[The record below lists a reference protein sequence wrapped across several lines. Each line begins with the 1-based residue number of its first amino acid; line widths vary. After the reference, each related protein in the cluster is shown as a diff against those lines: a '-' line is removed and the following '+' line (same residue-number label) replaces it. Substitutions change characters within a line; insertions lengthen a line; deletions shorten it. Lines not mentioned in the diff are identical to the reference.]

1 MTDRRAGFTL
11 LEVVLAMTALALV
24 VGICYG
30 AFHLGIRAVER
41 GEVAVVTEQRLRVAS
56 DVLIRQIKSAV
67 PYGARNAD
75 EDFYPYFFG
84 TTTSLTFV
92 TAAAQQG
99 GGGLVR
105 VVYRLEEGPTRLV
118 MEESPYFSANTLGR
132 DPVDKPGRTS
142 AVLLEGFRGLT
153 FEYLYNDGADT
164 EWRPAWDGLVDEMMP
179 AAVRIV
185 VTGMPG
191 IELDAWGQEIPI
203 MATAYGDNTGEV
215 DEDDYNN
222 EDGNDDNGL
231 QDPGQ
236 NGNVNGGVGGSR
248 GPNDVDDND
257 TGGD

>member
-11 LEVVLAMTALALV
+11 LELSLAMTALAMV
-24 VGICYG
+24 VAICYG

-67 PYGARNAD
+67 PYAARNRD
-75 EDFYPYFFG
+75 EDVYPYFVG

-105 VVYRLEEGPTRLV
+105 VVYRLEEDPTRLV
-118 MEESPYFSANTLGR
+118 LEESPFFSPDSLGR

-142 AVLLEGFRGLT
+142 AVLIDGFRTLT

-185 VTGMPG
+185 ITGMPG
-191 IELDAWGQEIPI
+191 LDLDSWGQEIPL
-203 MATAYGDNTGEV
+203 MVTAYGESTGEV
-215 DEDDYNN
+215 DEDEVQTAN
-222 EDGNDDNGL
+222 EEGSEGTTDSGGKGAGFGND
-231 QDPGQ
+231 
-236 NGNVNGGVGGSR
+236 GGGE
-248 GPNDVDDND
+248 
-257 TGGD
+257 GGDEGGDE